1 MEEMQQKVE
10 REQRMLSHR
19 IREVC
24 VCVCVWCM
32 RVNISANPTTG
43 ERATSKT
50 VGDIQKRA

>member
-24 VCVCVWCM
+24 VWCM
-32 RVNISANPTTG
+32 RVHISANPHYRR
-43 ERATSKT
+43 ESNIKNSWRYSEKSL
-50 VGDIQKRA
+50 KC

>member
-24 VCVCVWCM
+24 VLCMCVH
-32 RVNISANPTTG
+32 ISANPTTG
-43 ERATSKT
+43 ERATPKT